1 MHNKSTNLTRRKRV
15 LKRWAAHWQ
24 EGYFTDANTLIEAKN
39 SPYQTM
45 KL

>member
-1 MHNKSTNLTRRKRV
+1 MHNKSTNLAGRKRG

-24 EGYFTDANTLIEAKN
+24 EGYFTDADTLIEAKN

-45 KL
+45 KQ

>member
-1 MHNKSTNLTRRKRV
+1 MHIKSTNLTGRKRV
-15 LKRWAAHWQ
+15 LKRWAAYRQ
-24 EGYFTDANTLIEAKN
+24 EGNFADANTLIEAKN

>member
-1 MHNKSTNLTRRKRV
+1 MHNKSTNLTERKRV
-15 LKRWAAHWQ
+15 LKRWAAYRQ

-45 KL
+45 KP